1 MSATIP
7 PEALKDLISKLQIVG
22 CYYFQ
27 SSSNRPNL
35 IYEVLKTESKLV
47 PAEIVTY
54 LKSKGIMDSMGIV
67 YCQTIK
73 RAEEIFKDLKKAKVD
88 CCLFHSKLSESERS

>member
-1 MSATIP
+1 M
-7 PEALKDLISKLQIVG
+7 QIVG

-47 PAEIVTY
+47 PAEIVSY
-54 LKSKGIMDSMGIV
+54 LKGKDMMKEMGIV

-73 RAEEIFKDLKKAKVD
+73 KAEEIFNDLKKAKID
-88 CCLFHSKLSESERS
+88 CCLFHSKLSENERS